1 MQIKPNTSFLSVA
14 DIDAYSEAL
23 SFDELAEQFPA
34 DPFLCS
40 VHSQKADTPGFSPF
54 RRR

>member
-1 MQIKPNTSFLSVA
+1 MQIDHDTPFLSVA
-14 DIDAYSEAL
+14 DIDVYSETQ

-40 VHSQKADTPGFSPF
+40 VHSQMRDAPGFSRF

>member
-1 MQIKPNTSFLSVA
+1 MQIKHTSFLSVA
-14 DIDAYSEAL
+14 DIDVYSEAQ

-40 VHSQKADTPGFSPF
+40 VHSEMNGAPGFSPF

>member
-1 MQIKPNTSFLSVA
+1 MQIDHNTPLFSVA
-14 DIDAYSEAL
+14 DIDVYSEAQ
-23 SFDELAEQFPA
+23 SFEELAEQFPA

-40 VHSQKADTPGFSPF
+40 VQRDATGFSP